1 MCNEHMQG
9 DEWGTYVALGR
20 SAPPERG
27 MAYGA
32 RALGSRSPRSSSRW
46 GKPITWRRGTGRR
59 HVKGE
64 GCEMHTSL
72 NQVDAAHWRA
82 ALDRKTHE
90 PFGGGPLEKYPQ
102 GQLAGGLPYRM
113 RGFGAEVDRAICP
126 STVTN
131 SDPFRKSMDK
141 HSIYPL
147 PWRSLACSVYL
158 ASLRIRER

>member
-64 GCEMHTSL
+64 GCAMHMNL

-90 PFGGGPLEKYPQ
+90 PFGEGPLEKYPR
-102 GQLAGGLPYRM
+102 GQLADGLLYFTSGSAGGQGKRWSNPTSPVAYPVTRQLPSS
-113 RGFGAEVDRAICP
+113 
-126 STVTN
+126 STV
-131 SDPFRKSMDK
+131 
-141 HSIYPL
+141 
-147 PWRSLACSVYL
+147 
-158 ASLRIRER
+158 